1 MKMTGSKIFVESLRA
16 EGVDVIFGFPGGA
29 VLHIYDEIYRSKFPR
44 HILCRHEQG
53 GVHMADG
60 YAKVTGRPG
69 VALVTSGPA
78 LTNAITG
85 LATAFMDSIP
95 LVVFSGQVPT
105 HLIGNDAFQEAD
117 NMGLTRPCTKHNFL
131 VKNVKD
137 LAVTIKEAFH
147 IATTGRPGPVLVD
160 LPKDVTGASCEFA
173 YPETLSMKHYNPTM
187 EGHPGQ
193 IKKAVEALLAACK
206 PVLYIGGGVINANA
220 APELKALAEQLGT
233 PVTPTLMGLGA
244 FPGDHAL
251 CLGMLGMHGRYATN
265 MAVNACD
272 LLVAIGAR
280 FDDRVTGKLD
290 EFSVNS
296 KKIHIDIDPTS
307 IRKNVNVEIP
317 VVGDC
322 KVVLRQILDAM
333 DGDPRLEGHV
343 AKLDPWWAQI
353 HEWSAQHPLA
363 MTEQGPGELSAMY
376 VIDKIYELTRGEAVV
391 ATDVGQHQMWTAQL
405 YHFRHPRT
413 NLTSGGLGTMGYG
426 LPAAVGAQAADP
438 NRLVLAIVGDGGFQM
453 TMQEMTTAVEYGLNV
468 KVCIINN
475 RNLGMVRQWQQYFYD
490 RRYSFVDLSV
500 APDFVKLAEAFGCV
514 GLRASKSEEV
524 VPVLEKA
531 FSTPKPVIIDFRV
544 AYEENVMPMVPSGA
558 PLSKML
564 LV

>member
-16 EGVDVIFGFPGGA
+16 EGVDLIFGYPGGA
-29 VLHIYDEIYRSKFPR
+29 VLHLYDEIYRSQFPR

-60 YAKVTGRPG
+60 YARVSGRPG

-117 NMGLTRPCTKHNFL
+117 NMGLSRPVTKHNIL

-137 LAVTIKEAFH
+137 MAASIKEAFH

-160 LPKDVTGASCEFA
+160 LPKDVTAATCEFA
-173 YPETLSMKHYNPTM
+173 YPETIRMKYYNPTV

-193 IKKAVEALLAACK
+193 IRKAVDALIEARR

-220 APELKALAEQLGT
+220 APELRVLAERLGA
-233 PVTPTLMGLGA
+233 PVTPTLMGLGG
-244 FPGDHAL
+244 FPGNHPL

-272 LLVAIGAR
+272 LLVAVGAR

-307 IRKNVNVEIP
+307 IRKNVHVEIP

-322 KVVLRQILDAM
+322 KVVLRQILDLM
-333 DGDPRLEGHV
+333 EGDQRLEGHPR
-343 AKLDPWWAQI
+343 KLDPWWNQI
-353 HEWSAQHPLA
+353 REWNEQHPLQ

-376 VIDKIYELTRGEAVV
+376 VIDKIHEMTQGEAVV

-405 YHFRHPRT
+405 YHFRNARA
-413 NLTSGGLGTMGYG
+413 NITSGGLGTMGYG
-426 LPAAVGAQAADP
+426 FPAAVGAQAAFPD
-438 NRLVLAIVGDGGFQM
+438 RRVLAIVGDGGFQM
-453 TMQEMTTAVEYGLNV
+453 TLQELTTAVAYGLNV

-490 RRYSFVDLSV
+490 RRYSFIDLSV
-500 APDFVKLAEAFGCV
+500 APDFVKLAEAYGCV
-514 GLRASKSEEV
+514 GLRASKAEEV
-524 VPVLEKA
+524 APVLEKA
-531 FSTPKPVIIDFRV
+531 FATPKPVVIDFQV

>member
-16 EGVDVIFGFPGGA
+16 EGVELIFGYPGGA
-29 VLHIYDEIYRSKFPR
+29 VLHLYDEIYRSQFPR

-60 YAKVTGRPG
+60 YARASGRPG

-85 LATAFMDSIP
+85 LATACMDSVP
-95 LVVFSGQVPT
+95 MVVFSGQVPT

-117 NMGLTRPCTKHNFL
+117 NMGLTRPCTKHNIL

-137 LAVTIKEAFH
+137 MAGAIKQAFH

-160 LPKDVTGASCEFA
+160 LPKDVTAATCEFV
-173 YPETLSMKHYNPTM
+173 YPDEIRMKYYNPTV

-193 IKKAVEALLAACK
+193 IRKAVDALLEARK

-220 APELKALAEQLGT
+220 APELLALAERLGS
-233 PVTPTLMGLGA
+233 PVTPTLMGLGG
-244 FPGDHAL
+244 FPGNHPL

-265 MAVNACD
+265 MAVNTCD
-272 LLVAIGAR
+272 LLVAVGAR

-290 EFSVNS
+290 EFSLNS

-307 IRKNVNVEIP
+307 IRKNVHVEIP

-322 KVVLRQILDAM
+322 KVVLRQMLDLM
-333 DGDPRLEGHV
+333 EGDKRFDGHPQKIE
-343 AKLDPWWAQI
+343 PWWGQI
-353 HEWSAQHPLA
+353 REWNEQHPLL
-363 MTEQGPGELSAMY
+363 MTEQGPGELSSMY
-376 VIDKIYELTRGEAVV
+376 VIDKIHEMTRGEAVV

-405 YHFRHPRT
+405 YHFRNARA
-413 NLTSGGLGTMGYG
+413 NITSGGLGTMGYG
-426 LPAAVGAQAADP
+426 FPAAVGAQAAFPD
-438 NRLVLAIVGDGGFQM
+438 RLVLAIVGDGGFQM
-453 TMQEMTTAVEYGLNV
+453 TLQELSTAVAYGLNV

-490 RRYSFVDLSV
+490 RRYSFIDLSE
-500 APDFVKLAEAFGCV
+500 APDFVKLADAYGCL
-514 GLRASKSEEV
+514 GLRASKAEEV
-524 VPVLEKA
+524 APVLEQA
-531 FSTPKPVIIDFRV
+531 FATPRPVVIDFQV

>member
-1 MKMTGSKIFVESLRA
+1 MTGSKIFLESLRA
-16 EGVDVIFGFPGGA
+16 EGVDLIFGFPGGA
-29 VLHIYDEIYRSKFPR
+29 VLHVYDEIYRSKFLQ

-78 LTNAITG
+78 LTNAVTG
-85 LATAFMDSIP
+85 LATAYMDSVP

-117 NMGLTRPCTKHNFL
+117 NVGLTRACTKHNFL

-137 LAVTIKEAFH
+137 MANTIKEAFH

-160 LPKDVTGASCEFA
+160 LPKDVTGASCEFE
-173 YPETLSMKHYNPTM
+173 YPPAIKMKYYNPTTQ
-187 EGHPGQ
+187 GHPGQ
-193 IKKAVEALLAACK
+193 IKKAAVALLEARK
-206 PVLYIGGGVINANA
+206 PVIYIGGGVISSDA
-220 APELKALAEQLGT
+220 APEVCELGELLGA
-233 PVTPTLMGLGA
+233 PVTPTLMGLGG
-244 FPGDHAL
+244 FPGDHPL
-251 CLGMLGMHGRYATN
+251 SLGMLGMHGRYATN
-265 MAVNACD
+265 MAVHSCD
-272 LLVAIGAR
+272 LLLAIGAR

-290 EFSVNS
+290 EFSLNS
-296 KKIHIDIDPTS
+296 RKIHIDIDPTS
-307 IRKNVNVEIP
+307 IRKNVHVEIP
-317 VVGDC
+317 IVGDC
-322 KVVLRQILDAM
+322 KIVVRQLLDEM
-333 DGDPRLEGHV
+333 KKKKRFEGHPK
-343 AKLDPWWAQI
+343 KLEPWWDQI
-353 HEWSAQHPLA
+353 REWQAQHPL
-363 MTEQGPGELSAMY
+363 TYEQGPGELSAMF
-376 VIDKIYELTRGEAVV
+376 VIDKIYEMTRGEAVV
-391 ATDVGQHQMWTAQL
+391 STDVGQHQMWLAQM
-405 YHFRHPRT
+405 YHFKNPRC

-438 NRLVLAIVGDGGFQM
+438 ERLVLAVVGDGGFMM
-453 TMQEMTTAVEYGLNV
+453 TMQELATAVQYNLNV

-490 RRYSFVDLSV
+490 RRYSHIDLSV
-500 APDFVKLAEAFGCV
+500 APDFVKLADAFGCV
-514 GLRASKSEEV
+514 GLRASKAEEV
-524 VPVLEKA
+524 VPVLDKA

-544 AYEENVMPMVPSGA
+544 AYEENVMPMVPAGA

>member
-1 MKMTGSKIFVESLRA
+1 MKLTGSKIFVESLRA
-16 EGVDVIFGFPGGA
+16 EGVEVVFGYPGGA
-29 VLHIYDEIYRSKFPR
+29 VLHLYDEIYRSKSPR

-60 YAKVTGRPG
+60 YAKATGKPG

-85 LATAFMDSIP
+85 LATAYMDSIP

-117 NMGLTRPCTKHNFL
+117 NLGLTRSCTKHNFL
-131 VKNVKD
+131 VRDVKD
-137 LAVTIKEAFH
+137 LAYTIKQAFH

-160 LPKDVTGASCEFA
+160 LPKDVTAATCEFT
-173 YPETLSMKHYNPTM
+173 YPQSIKMKYYNPTM
-187 EGHPGQ
+187 QGHPGQ
-193 IKKAVEALLAACK
+193 IKKAVAALLEARK

-220 APELKALAEQLGT
+220 APEMTELAELMGA
-233 PVTPTLMGLGA
+233 PVTPTLMGLGG
-244 FPGDHAL
+244 FPGDHPL
-251 CLGMLGMHGRYATN
+251 SLGMLGMHGRYATN
-265 MAVNACD
+265 MAVNSCD

-290 EFSVNS
+290 EFSMNS

-307 IRKNVNVEIP
+307 IRKNVHVEIP
-317 VVGDC
+317 IVGDS
-322 KVVLRQILDAM
+322 KVVIQQMLDAM
-333 DGDPRLEGHV
+333 KSGGKFKGHPS
-343 AKLDPWWAQI
+343 KLKPWWNQI
-353 HEWSAQHPLA
+353 REWQDQHPL
-363 MTEQGPGELSAMY
+363 TYEQGPGDLSAMY
-376 VIDKIYELTRGEAVV
+376 VIDKIYEMTRGEAIV
-391 ATDVGQHQMWTAQL
+391 ATDVGQHQMWTAQM
-405 YHFRHPRT
+405 YHFKNPRC

-426 LPAAVGAQAADP
+426 YPAAVGAQTAYPDK
-438 NRLVLAIVGDGGFQM
+438 LVLAVVGDGGFVM
-453 TMQEMTTAVEYGLNV
+453 TMQEVITAVENNLNV
-468 KVCIINN
+468 KACIINN

-490 RRYSFVDLSV
+490 RRYSFIDLSV

-514 GLRASKSEEV
+514 GLRASKAEEV

-531 FSTPKPVIIDFRV
+531 FSTPRPVIMDFQV

>member
-1 MKMTGSKIFVESLRA
+1 
-16 EGVDVIFGFPGGA
+16 
-29 VLHIYDEIYRSKFPR
+29 
-44 HILCRHEQG
+44 
-53 GVHMADG
+53 
-60 YAKVTGRPG
+60 
-69 VALVTSGPA
+69 
-78 LTNAITG
+78 
-85 LATAFMDSIP
+85 
-95 LVVFSGQVPT
+95 
-105 HLIGNDAFQEAD
+105 
-117 NMGLTRPCTKHNFL
+117 
-131 VKNVKD
+131 
-137 LAVTIKEAFH
+137 
-147 IATTGRPGPVLVD
+147 
-160 LPKDVTGASCEFA
+160 
-173 YPETLSMKHYNPTM
+173 
-187 EGHPGQ
+187 
-193 IKKAVEALLAACK
+193 
-206 PVLYIGGGVINANA
+206 
-220 APELKALAEQLGT
+220 
-233 PVTPTLMGLGA
+233 
-244 FPGDHAL
+244 
-251 CLGMLGMHGRYATN
+251 
-265 MAVNACD
+265 
-272 LLVAIGAR
+272 
-280 FDDRVTGKLD
+280 
-290 EFSVNS
+290 
-296 KKIHIDIDPTS
+296 
-307 IRKNVNVEIP
+307 
-317 VVGDC
+317 
-322 KVVLRQILDAM
+322 VLRQILDAM